1 MTHLDDSSKILSEFG
16 LTPYESKVYLS
27 IFQQGLTTAGDI
39 AKVAGIRR
47 EEVYRTLPKLEK
59 TGLIERVLGRP
70 ARVRALPIEDALSI
84 LINRKEEEAS
94 QVIRN
99 LLSKKNQLLE
109 MFQEVEPD
117 IVDEQEKAHFT
128 LVSEKDAIEKRIAFL
143 IKQATKTI
151 DFVDTFENAFRFVLT
166 FAEELINANQRDV
179 SVRIITEYP
188 DNTKLIPDA
197 LNKHVPATSFNIRY
211 CEDLPG
217 NYIIYDGYQALITTA
232 IGSSVSTAGTLWT
245 DDPSLV
251 RIVQTDF
258 GKLLQTSIDWK
269 DLKVTSDEK
278 LRRILKNLR
287 PRDHVILFYESREAK
302 RKTLFSY
309 IERGLRDGKAG
320 VYICS
325 EETPEEIR
333 QAMIEFGI
341 DVANFEETG
350 ALHVLPYTE
359 MYIRDGAFDLD
370 FVMDTWNKWYNDAI
384 DKGFSGMRATGEM
397 SCFIEH
403 DLIDDLIDYEHAL
416 HTVLDIPMT
425 AICAYNADTLTNVD
439 NPVDVYS
446 ELVKAHGKVLFA
458 GKDNTIGKIEV
469 RAG

>member
-1 MTHLDDSSKILSEFG
+1 M
-16 LTPYESKVYLS
+16 
-27 IFQQGLTTAGDI
+27 
-39 AKVAGIRR
+39 
-47 EEVYRTLPKLEK
+47 
-59 TGLIERVLGRP
+59 
-70 ARVRALPIEDALSI
+70 
-84 LINRKEEEAS
+84 
-94 QVIRN
+94 
-99 LLSKKNQLLE
+99 
-109 MFQEVEPD
+109 
-117 IVDEQEKAHFT
+117 
-128 LVSEKDAIEKRIAFL
+128 
-143 IKQATKTI
+143 
-151 DFVDTFENAFRFVLT
+151 
-166 FAEELINANQRDV
+166 
-179 SVRIITEYP
+179 
-188 DNTKLIPDA
+188 
-197 LNKHVPATSFNIRY
+197 
-211 CEDLPG
+211 
-217 NYIIYDGYQALITTA
+217 
-232 IGSSVSTAGTLWT
+232 
-245 DDPSLV
+245 
-251 RIVQTDF
+251 
-258 GKLLQTSIDWK
+258 
-269 DLKVTSDEK
+269 
-278 LRRILKNLR
+278 
-287 PRDHVILFYESREAK
+287 ILFYESREAK